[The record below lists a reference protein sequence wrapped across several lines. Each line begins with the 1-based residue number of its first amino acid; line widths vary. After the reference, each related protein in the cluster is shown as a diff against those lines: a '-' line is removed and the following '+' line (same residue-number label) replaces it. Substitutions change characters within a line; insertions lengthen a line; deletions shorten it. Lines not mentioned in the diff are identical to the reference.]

1 MSIKPFSIG
10 LDPWS
15 NPFRLSTTSGVEFN
29 PALKLEDWQNIL
41 KNKKLEYSNAL
52 LPSYED
58 MYNHYPKDAANG
70 DMPAGE
76 VYKLVGGQ
84 IYKMYLEKP
93 QNFANACALRVSYAL
108 NQSGVAIPASKK
120 TFKGEDKKNYFLGAT
135 HLHKWMENYFGDPD
149 ITAIKDFELQLR
161 GNKGIYTMIPKKPGT
176 FGASG
181 HATLFDGS
189 ECIGGIDH
197 CYLTPGEAVEKV
209 HLWILK

>member
-10 LDPWS
+10 PDPWS
-15 NPFRLSTTSGVEFN
+15 NPFRLSTTPGVEFK
-29 PALKLEDWQNIL
+29 PALKLEDWQNVL
-41 KNKKLEYSNAL
+41 LEYSNAL
-52 LPSYED
+52 LPSYDD
-58 MYNHYPKDAANG
+58 MYNYYPKDAAGG
-70 DMPAGE
+70 DMPADE

-93 QNFANACALRVSYAL
+93 QDFANACALRVSYAL
-108 NQSGVAIPASKK
+108 NKSGVDIPAGKK
-120 TFKGEDKKNYFLGAT
+120 TFKGEDKKNYFLGAI
-135 HLHKWMENYFGDPD
+135 HLHNWMKSYFGDPD
-149 ITAIKDFELQLR
+149 ITAIKNFESELQ
-161 GNKGIYTMIPKKPGT
+161 GNKGIYTMIPKKPGK

-197 CYLTPGEAVEKV
+197 CYLTAEGGVEEI